1 MAYHWYWPTTEPEMV
16 GAVAAAASMADLHG
30 GCAFGMRRLG
40 FGGAAEDV
48 GCENLQGRCRIQPC
62 SCAMTASGGVG
73 RSFHARFGVVPPF
86 METPPNLGFTLPP
99 KMFSTLHQ
107 QQGSTGGSTML

>member
-1 MAYHWYWPTTEPEMV
+1 MV